1 MFAEHLGLGGMLSSP
16 VSRAGGRVELQK
28 PIFAGLYGFSA
39 AELAAARTDSGW
51 QPDFRVSAGL
61 GINF

>member
-1 MFAEHLGLGGMLSSP
+1 M
-16 VSRAGGRVELQK
+16 ELQK